1 MRELV
6 YVSEAKLRQVL
17 PGLPKASAF
26 RGLEGSLELKG
37 PVSTG
42 AKFEKKA
49 SKEIDQSLGKAVD
62 TLEKSSRAPLWFADP
77 EVRPGTWTH
86 FEAPMAYRV
95 ISFHGGEALVFV
107 DADAATPEYPT
118 GGRLRLLLHGSAPHL
133 LETRSGPDRE
143 SGGRLRGSRW
153 HEFAEMMRLFLTDD
167 AAAKDP
173 DAAKIIQDYS
183 EFYASRIWE
192 DVQNLTRTLQ
202 PEYTAAWMAGYARV
216 TARIPTAD
224 GVVLAASPLYV
235 EHIDSPGSGG

>member
-6 YVSEAKLRQVL
+6 YVSDAKLRQVL

-49 SKEIDQSLGKAVD
+49 SKETDQSLRKAVD
-62 TLEKSSRAPLWFADP
+62 VLEKSSRAPSWFADP
-77 EVRPGTWTH
+77 DVRPGTWTH

-95 ISFHGGEALVFV
+95 LSLHPGEALVFV
-107 DADAATPEYPT
+107 DVDAATPEYPT
-118 GGRLRLLLHGSAPHL
+118 GGRLRLLLHGSAHHL
-133 LETRSGPDRE
+133 LETRSGSERE
-143 SGGRLRGSRW
+143 SERLRGSRW

-173 DAAKIIQDYS
+173 DAAKTIQDYS

-192 DVQNLTRTLQ
+192 DVRNLTRTLQ
-202 PEYTAAWMAGYARV
+202 PGYTAAWMAGYARV